1 MIDAEGAACQIEKTL
16 MMLAP
21 IEALMALFRY
31 NGDNAYGKLH
41 WWCKTIA
48 VQHKSFSPIFV
59 VFGNY
64 VPKISILVSN
74 FLTI

>member
-1 MIDAEGAACQIEKTL
+1 MIDAGGAAWQIEKTL

-31 NGDNAYGKLH
+31 NGDNAYDKH

-48 VQHKSFSPIFV
+48 VKHKSFYPIFV

>member
-1 MIDAEGAACQIEKTL
+1 MIDAGGAVWQIEKTL
-16 MMLAP
+16 MMLAS

-31 NGDNAYGKLH
+31 DGDNAYGKLH

-48 VQHKSFSPIFV
+48 VEHKSFCPIFV